1 MIRHRR
7 KGRRRRARFAPLLTL
22 ALTVLAGFTAPEAH
36 GRAWVN
42 QYGQIGLAQTPTARG
57 LGAGALDFGYA
68 QFDPYRSYTIH
79 AQPFDWLQGVFRFT
93 DVRNRRFSAAGGT
106 ETATDKGFDLQLRL
120 WKESDLLPEVAVGLM
135 DFGGT
140 GIFSSE
146 YIVASRRYY
155 DLDFHFGLG
164 WGRLGS
170 SADFDNPLGVVAD
183 RFDTRPRG
191 FEGGIENTGQLEAET
206 WFRGDVAMFGGI
218 VWTPDQGP
226 LSVYAELEGN
236 DYQSERGPNLPASS
250 RWNLGLNYRAWGA
263 LDLGVSYQRG
273 ETLTFSAHTHGQF
286 DAPPKRSRMQTG
298 TPLPVR
304 SHRTALARPTSRK
317 IDPPTVTRITRELA
331 AQGIYLHAMDDNRGS
346 DTLTV
351 WFGQARDNSLAPAA
365 GRIARSL
372 LRYTGRAYRDY
383 TLVDVTGG
391 AESARFRFPR
401 QVFHKAVAGPASAEE
416 LISYLEVL
424 PPQRE
429 GYSEARYRELLAY
442 PAFSYSFSPQA
453 RTNIGGPDQFAVG
466 QLLLRSA
473 GTLQLTKGW
482 SFTGAVALN
491 LFENI
496 GDRLGTRFPSGLPRV
511 RSDIGLYQRTG
522 KDYYLAQLETNYIFP
537 VASDWYGR
545 VSAGIFEEMYGG
557 LATELLYRP
566 TGGRWAVGIEANRVR
581 QRDFDQRLSFREYE
595 VTTGHLTY
603 YHELPWQNV
612 RAIVSAGRYLAGDV
626 GMTFDF
632 SRGFESGAR
641 FGVFATFTDVSSQ
654 EFGEGSFDKGIY
666 FSIPLDFF
674 GPRSAKGAT
683 TYMFRPLIRDGGQKV
698 TAGRSLYDTLQYSH
712 TRTLRNEPEAWL
724 R

>member
-1 MIRHRR
+1 MTRHRS
-7 KGRRRRARFAPLLTL
+7 KGLPRRARLASIASFAL
-22 ALTVLAGFTAPEAH
+22 ALLAATSAPEAQSQ
-36 GRAWVN
+36 AWVN
-42 QYGQIGLAQTPTARG
+42 QYGQVGLAQTPTARG
-57 LGAGALDFGYA
+57 MGTGALDFGYA
-68 QFDPYRSYTIH
+68 QFDPYRSYTLH
-79 AQPFDWLQGVFRFT
+79 AQPFDWLQGTFRFV
-93 DVRNRRFSAAGGT
+93 DVRNRRFSLAGGV

-120 WKESDLLPEVAVGLM
+120 WKESDLLPQVAVGLM

-140 GIFSSE
+140 GLFSSE
-146 YIVASRRYY
+146 YVVASRRYY
-155 DLDFHFGLG
+155 DLDFHFGVG

-170 SADFDNPLGVVAD
+170 RADFDNPLGLVAD
-183 RFDTRPRG
+183 RFDNRPRG
-191 FEGGIENTGQLEAET
+191 FGGGLENTGELQAET
-206 WFRGDVAMFGGI
+206 WFRGDTALFGGI
-218 VWTPDQGP
+218 SWTPNQGP
-226 LSVYAELEGN
+226 LSLYAELEGN

-250 RWNLGLNYRAWGA
+250 RVNFGLNYRAWDV
-263 LDLGVSYQRG
+263 LDLGLSYQRG
-273 ETLTFSAHTHGQF
+273 ETLTFSAHTHGRF
-286 DAPPKRSRMQTG
+286 DASPKRSQMHTG
-298 TPLPVR
+298 APLAVR
-304 SHRTALARPTSRK
+304 SYSTALGRPTSRK

-331 AQGIYLHAMDDNRGS
+331 PQGIYLHAMDDDQGS

-351 WFGQARDNSLAPAA
+351 WFGQGRANSLAPAA
-365 GRIARSL
+365 GRIARSV
-372 LRYTGRAYRDY
+372 LRYTGRAYQDY

-401 QVFHKAVAGPASAEE
+401 AVFHQAVAGPASPEE
-416 LISYLEVL
+416 LISYLEVQA
-424 PPQRE
+424 PRTA
-429 GYSEARYRELLAY
+429 GYSEARYRNLLSY
-442 PAFSYSFSPQA
+442 PAFSHSFSPQA

-466 QLLLRSA
+466 QLLLRGA

-491 LFENI
+491 LFDNI
-496 GDRLGTRFPSGLPRV
+496 GNRLGTRFPSGLPRV

-557 LATELLYRP
+557 LASELLYRP
-566 TGGRWAVGIEANRVR
+566 TGARWAVGAEVNRVR
-581 QRDFDQRLSFREYE
+581 QRDFDQRLTFREYE

-603 YHELPWQNV
+603 YHELPWQNI
-612 RAIVSAGRYLAGDV
+612 RAVVSAGRYLAGDL

-632 SRGFESGAR
+632 SRGFRSGAR
-641 FGVFATFTDVSSQ
+641 FGVFASFTDVSSE

-674 GPRSAKGAT
+674 GPRSAKGAA
-683 TYMFRPLIRDGGQKV
+683 TYIFRPLVRDGGQKV

-712 TRTLRNEPEAWL
+712 TRTLQNEPEAWL